1 MGLPGDVAK
10 GLAGI
15 PAFGIKNTYEFLEIR
30 SAKIG
35 LLNRQTNSLAKF
47 EEYSVH
53 PVLAVILASIMF
65 IGMITLI
72 NLATGFL
79 NGMALSQAKNKIDV
93 LSDPQLLL
101 LINFLH
107 EVPLQIIGAIYV
119 GRWIGARVLKVPFLV
134 AIACAVTT
142 CLFLFLEDIGIAYF
156 AMDDQAF
163 SAFLHYEKSN
173 VLQAMIS
180 HAENVGNLFLFAEY
194 TICTA
199 IGVWLGRRRRLVRS
213 LNFVLNVLPA
223 ATREVIVEVARDE
236 AIRVSRKGVPE
247 PTFAGSALQ
256 NISLAH

>member
-1 MGLPGDVAK
+1 LGLPGDVAK

-79 NGMALSQAKNKIDV
+79 NGMALSQAKNKID
-93 LSDPQLLL
+93 
-101 LINFLH
+101 
-107 EVPLQIIGAIYV
+107 V

-199 IGVWLGRRRRLVRS
+199 IGVWLGRRRRLVRY